1 MKKIWPVHYALGMAG
16 IAVIRNWMAGDETA
30 KACADE
36 LLQLTR
42 RFSDDPALGFVLD
55 IPDMEVRSGYGAW
68 AETYDNLPNPLIAIE
83 EPIIQRLLDSL
94 PPGRALDAACG
105 TGRYTR
111 HLDARGHRVTGVD
124 ASANMIERARAS
136 APAARFI
143 AGSLEALPFAEES
156 FDLVMC
162 GLALTHLPWVSRA
175 VAEFARVLR
184 PGGRAI
190 IADHHPMAGFLGGS
204 AIFRDKNGYY
214 RNVKSFVHSHAEYVA
229 AFLAAGLEIRGCFEP
244 ALTEELAAAGVLFS
258 IAPQAFLKGSVG
270 MPLALIWLLS
280 RR

>member
-36 LLQLTR
+36 LVRLTR
-42 RFSDDPALGFVLD
+42 GFTDDPALGFVLD

-68 AETYDNLPNPLIAIE
+68 AETYDNLPNPLITIE
-83 EPIIQRLLDSL
+83 EPVIQRLLDAI

-111 HLDARGHRVTGVD
+111 YLGSRGHQVTGVD
-124 ASANMIERARAS
+124 VTADMIQRARAR
-136 APAARFI
+136 ALGAKFL
-143 AGSLEALPFAEES
+143 AGSLDALPFAAGS

-162 GLALTHLPWVSRA
+162 GLALTHLPQVSGA
-175 VAEFARVLR
+175 IAEFARVLR

-204 AIFRDKNGYY
+204 AIFRDKNGYF
-214 RNVKSFVHSHAEYVA
+214 RNVKSFVHPHAEYIS
-229 AFLAAGLEIRGCFEP
+229 AFVAAGLEIRGCFEP
-244 ALTEELAAAGVLFS
+244 VLTEALAASGLLFA

-270 MPLALIWLLS
+270 LPIALIWLLS